1 MLLKLEKS
9 DSLIRFFRASAVDVE
24 KMRIEAGIQI
34 ACRFITYYLLIYHP
48 NFPLR
53 QDLQFS
59 GKIMVGMNNLITYY
73 QESKAPKPKKVF

>member
-1 MLLKLEKS
+1 MLLKSEVS

-34 ACRFITYYLLIYHP
+34 ACGFITYYLLIYYP

-59 GKIMVGMNNLITYY
+59 GEIMVGMNNLITYY
-73 QESKAPKPKKVF
+73 